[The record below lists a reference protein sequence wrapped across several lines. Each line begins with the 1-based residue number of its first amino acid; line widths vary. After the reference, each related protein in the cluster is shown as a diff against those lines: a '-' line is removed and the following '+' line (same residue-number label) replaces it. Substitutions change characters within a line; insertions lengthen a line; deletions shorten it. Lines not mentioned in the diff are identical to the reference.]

1 MTRRA
6 KLTIKT
12 DTTALSRNRKLVFLG
27 DEHVATF
34 WFERVRM
41 DRAGR
46 IEEVRCSGQLVDHRT
61 GETED
66 LGRFCWAADAA
77 AHVRHRFSA

>member
-1 MTRRA
+1 MTKRA

-12 DTTALSRNRKLVFLG
+12 DTMALSRNRKLVFLG

-46 IEEVRCSGQLVDHRT
+46 IEVRCAGQLVDHRT

-66 LGRFCWAADAA
+66 LGRFGWAADAA
-77 AHVRHRFSA
+77 AHVRYRFGA